1 MSWALSTDCYR
12 GDSLCEATDFAV
24 LLLGAGFFACGAG
37 VLPTVF
43 TSVFTAKFSNTV

>member
-1 MSWALSTDCYR
+1 MSWALSIDCYR
-12 GDSLCEATDFAV
+12 GDSLCEAADFAFLP

-43 TSVFTAKFSNTV
+43 TSVFTA